1 MAIERLHFGEDGGR
15 TPPRFDLPALLH
27 DDDGG
32 DEEVGVG
39 GGDDGGVGGGDDDG
53 GDGGRRPLVF
63 DVLLHLLLAHSPV

>member
-15 TPPRFDLPALLH
+15 TPRRFDLPALLH

-32 DEEVGVG
+32 A
-39 GGDDGGVGGGDDDG
+39 GGDDDDYGDVGVCGGDDDG

>member
-1 MAIERLHFGEDGGR
+1 MAIERLHFGEDGGWR
-15 TPPRFDLPALLH
+15 PPRFDLTAILH

-32 DEEVGVG
+32 G
-39 GGDDGGVGGGDDDG
+39 GGDDGGDDDVGVGGGDDDG

>member
-1 MAIERLHFGEDGGR
+1 MAIERLHFGEDGGWR
-15 TPPRFDLPALLH
+15 PLRFDLPALFH

-32 DEEVGVG
+32 A
-39 GGDDGGVGGGDDDG
+39 GGDDEDDSDVGVGGGDDDG

>member
-15 TPPRFDLPALLH
+15 RPRRFDLSALLH

-32 DEEVGVG
+32 GG
-39 GGDDGGVGGGDDDG
+39 GGDDGGDDEVGVGGGDDDG

>member
-15 TPPRFDLPALLH
+15 RPPRFDLTALLH

-32 DEEVGVG
+32 A
-39 GGDDGGVGGGDDDG
+39 GGDDDDYGDVGVCGGDDDG

>member
-15 TPPRFDLPALLH
+15 RPPRFDLPALLH

-32 DEEVGVG
+32 A
-39 GGDDGGVGGGDDDG
+39 GGDDDDYSDVVVFGNDDDG
-53 GDGGRRPLVF
+53 GNGGRRPLVF